1 MKIHEL
7 KLDTEF
13 FDDVKSGKK
22 NFEIRKNDRNFE
34 VGDTLFLFASGSCCH
49 YCNGVS
55 FKRFYEG
62 TCSGWMNA
70 YKNEADCLK
79 AKVLEIYNAE
89 QINPDLDIVNSKNY
103 VANLH
108 VVFFLKDVS
117 NVL

>member
-1 MKIHEL
+1 LKIHEL

-108 VVFFLKDVS
+108 VVFF
-117 NVL
+117 